1 MATDGRK
8 SYSITL
14 DNSELRRGAQE
25 SVNIIHGIGQSAQKE
40 GDAIDSSFRKIGQAA
55 AGIFA
60 ASQIKD
66 FVTQVANVRGEFQ
79 KLEIAFKTM
88 LGSASQ
94 ADALMG
100 QLIETA
106 ATTPFGM
113 SDIAN
118 SAKQLLAYGLEADKV
133 NETLIRLG
141 DIAAGLSIP
150 INDLAYLYGTT
161 MVQGRMYTQD
171 LNQFLGRG
179 IPIMDELAAQ
189 FGVAKDK
196 VKDLVTEGKVGFP
209 EVEKA
214 IISLTSQGSKFGG
227 LMEAQ
232 SSTITGQISNIE
244 DSIEQMFN
252 ELGKRSEGV
261 INDTLD
267 LVSTIVDNWE
277 AIGKT
282 LLAVISTYGA
292 YKAAVLAVAAAHK
305 VAAIWGEVQAF
316 LSLTKSVTSAKDAM
330 LLLNMA
336 TKANPLGLVLS
347 VVAAAATAF
356 ALFSDKTKTAGDEIA
371 ELREKIE
378 EQEKALKDLEKQENV
393 MTDVDTKVAQST
405 AEKINKIDLLRKRI
419 EDETLSITNR
429 RKAIT
434 ALQALVP
441 KYKASIDEEGRLHVK
456 NANAIDEE
464 IAAMTRLAYAKA
476 MQSKREELVAKQLD
490 ADLRRSDA
498 RSQQA
503 TETANISAAAS
514 KIEAEQRKAQ
524 QANERARYSRG
535 GNALSGFTE
544 SQMGDVFAGSMNGQA
559 VQRAQNEKTAS
570 ELRLKVAENDEKIAQ
585 KEYDAAKKGID
596 ALDAYAKANKINLTA
611 STSGSTTGGLT
622 DKEKQKL
629 ANESAARGEKIAEY
643 AEKEK
648 QQSVQAQLDI
658 RQATI
663 NAMEDGTDKEL
674 KQVRL
679 NYDRLMA
686 ENDKR
691 RTEMI
696 EALRDKKTLEWQQ
709 QNPQATKEQI
719 INYGSS
725 LKLTDADLSA
735 EQQATLKAYADFA
748 DETFAKAMDEISR
761 KTTMTELTAMRDYLK
776 EYGSFQEQKLAI
788 ASDYAEK
795 IREVQ
800 QSSDSEETK
809 AWKIK
814 NLQAQQETEEGNVEA
829 KAISAKIDWYTV
841 FGNVG
846 GILKEAM
853 KPVLEELKTYVGK
866 DKFQKLG
873 ADQQKQIVDAMNT
886 IREQIGTNGDLGW
899 QDLARDLTAYQDAL
913 QAASKET
920 SDYAKLQE
928 KFAPQIKAV
937 QKKISEAVAS
947 GDTKATD
954 AAQTELTSI
963 MKELAEGGERVNK
976 ANGKVT
982 SSGRK
987 LAQTAQDV
995 TQPIDEI
1002 HNFLQDTGL
1011 SDLQAVWDSLLKIKG
1026 AADGLKALS
1035 EAADGAKDV
1044 GDAIQDAG
1052 DSIKDAGKA
1061 VGDTLSKGGFIA
1073 QIIGAILK
1081 ILDVLKDGI
1090 GPVVSSIIDSILN
1103 AVSGIIDNI
1112 LSGDLF
1118 AQIGTSLYKGVTNIL
1133 NSIIGNLAHLITG
1146 GSVSADMQDWF
1157 NSSNAKAVMKT
1168 TEELTNRNELLQN
1181 SIEKLTES
1189 IDNAYGTSSLK
1200 SYEEAKK
1207 AQEER
1212 TANLQTI
1219 LNAQQRYHSAH
1230 KSNAHY
1236 WNVSDEYT
1244 DLVNDLLGTNLTGN
1258 DWNGWGQLTPEQM
1271 DKIRASLPQV
1281 WTSMLDQGKYD
1292 KSEYFENYAD
1302 EAGKLEELTEKINE
1316 NLTTTTFENL
1326 RDDFISNLMDMEMS
1340 AEDFSNNFSKMMQ
1353 EALLQATVS
1362 NKFDTKLQNWYK
1374 RLAAAMQKADGT
1386 YRELTKDE
1394 IESFRSEYNSFIE
1407 EGLAER
1413 DRLLQIT
1420 GYTGDSDSTR
1430 DASEKG
1436 IATASQES
1444 VDELNGRATAIQSH
1458 TYSINEQTKLL
1469 VSNTNAI
1476 LNSVLNIEGHTETIS
1491 ERLTNV
1497 ETYVKGMRDTVND
1510 ISLKGVK
1517 VK

>member
-252 ELGKRSEGV
+252 DLGKRSEGV

-292 YKAAVLAVAAAHK
+292 YEAAVLAVAAAHK

-330 LLLNMA
+330 LLLNLA

-356 ALFSDKTKTAGDEIA
+356 VLFSDKTKTAGDEIA

-405 AEKINKIDLLRKRI
+405 AEKISKIDLLRKRI

-498 RSQQA
+498 RSRRDS
-503 TETANISAAAS
+503 ERKNVNAAAS
-514 KIEAEQRKAQ
+514 KLHDATQTAKRRAEKESTSRDGL
-524 QANERARYSRG
+524 RAFS
-535 GNALSGFTE
+535 TE
-544 SQMGDVFAGSMNGQA
+544 TSMGDIFGEQMNQQIVEKA
-559 VQRAQNEKTAS
+559 KQEKRAAQ
-570 ELRLKVAENDEKIAQ
+570 LRLEVADNDEKIAQ

-596 ALDAYAKANKINLTA
+596 ALDAYAKANKIDLTA
-611 STSGSTTGGLT
+611 STSRSTTGGLT

-663 NAMEDGTDKEL
+663 NAMEEGTDKEL

-853 KPVLEELKTYVGK
+853 KPVLEELKTYVGT

-886 IREQIGTNGDLGW
+886 LREQIGTNGDLGW

-920 SDYAKLQE
+920 SDYAKLQD

-937 QKKISEAVAS
+937 QKKISDAVAI

-963 MKELAEGGERVNK
+963 MKKLAEGGERVNK

-1044 GDAIQDAG
+1044 GGAIQDAG

-1157 NSSNAKAVMKT
+1157 NNSNAKAVMKT

-1362 NKFDTKLQNWYK
+1362 NKFDTKLQDWYK

>member
-88 LGSASQ
+88 LGSATQ

-267 LVSTIVDNWE
+267 IASTIVDNWE
-277 AIGKT
+277 TIGKT
-282 LLAVISTYGA
+282 LLTVISTYGA

-316 LSLTKSVTSAKDAM
+316 LSLTKSITSAKDAM

-356 ALFSDKTKTAGDEIA
+356 ALFSDKTKTVGDEIS
-371 ELREKIE
+371 ELKEKVE

-393 MTDVDTKVAQST
+393 MADVDTKVAQST

-441 KYKASIDEEGRLHVK
+441 EYKASIDDEGRLHVK
-456 NANAIDEE
+456 NANAIDDE

-498 RSQQA
+498 RSQQN
-503 TETANISAAAS
+503 TERKNVNAAAS
-514 KIEAEQRKAQ
+514 KLYDATQTAKRRTEKERTSRDGLRAFSAET
-524 QANERARYSRG
+524 S
-535 GNALSGFTE
+535 
-544 SQMGDVFAGSMNGQA
+544 MGDIFGEQMNQQIVEKAKQEKQA
-559 VQRAQNEKTAS
+559 AQ
-570 ELRLKVAENDEKIAQ
+570 LRLEVATNDERIAQ
-585 KEYDAAKKGID
+585 KEYDAAQKGIA
-596 ALDAYAKANKINLTA
+596 ALDAYAKANKIDLTA
-611 STSGSTTGGLT
+611 STGGSTTGGLT
-622 DKEKQKL
+622 DEEKKKL
-629 ANESAARGEKIAEY
+629 ANEAAARGEKIAEY
-643 AEKEK
+643 AKKEQ
-648 QQSVQAQLDI
+648 QQSVQAELDI
-658 RQATI
+658 RQAKI
-663 NAMEDGTDKEL
+663 SAMEEGTDKEL
-674 KQVRL
+674 EQVRL
-679 NYDRLMA
+679 NYDRLIA

-709 QNPQATKEQI
+709 QNPKATKEQV

-735 EQQATLKAYADFA
+735 KQQATLKAYADFA
-748 DETFAKAMDEISR
+748 DDTFANAMDEISR
-761 KTTMTELTAMRDYLK
+761 KTAMTELTAMRDYLK
-776 EYGSFQEQKLAI
+776 EYGSYQEQKLAI
-788 ASDYAEK
+788 ASEYAEK

-800 QSSDSEETK
+800 KSSDSEETK

-853 KPVLEELKTYVGK
+853 KPVLEELKTYVGT

-886 IREQIGTNGDLGW
+886 LREQIGTNGDLGW
-899 QDLARDLTAYQDAL
+899 KDLARDLTEYQNAL
-913 QAASKET
+913 KEAGQAT
-920 SDYAKLQE
+920 SDYAKLQD
-928 KFAPQIKAV
+928 KLAPQVKAA
-937 QKKISEAVAS
+937 QKKVTGAIAS
-947 GDTKATD
+947 GNTEDTD
-954 AAQTELTSI
+954 AAQEELASI
-963 MKELAEGGERVNK
+963 LKELAEGGDKVNK
-976 ANGKVT
+976 ANAKVT

-1035 EAADGAKDV
+1035 EAADEAKDV
-1044 GDAIQDAG
+1044 GDAMQDAG
-1052 DSIKDAGKA
+1052 DSIKEAGKA

-1112 LSGDLF
+1112 LSGDFF
-1118 AQIGTSLYKGVTNIL
+1118 AQIGTSIYKGVTNIL
-1133 NSIIGNLAHLITG
+1133 NSNIGNLVHLITG

-1271 DKIRASLPQV
+1271 DKIRTSLPQV

-1362 NKFDTKLQNWYK
+1362 NKFDTKLQDWYK

-1394 IESFRSEYNSFIE
+1394 IESFRSEYESFIE

-1430 DASEKG
+1430 EASEKG

-1476 LNSVLNIEGHTETIS
+1476 LNSVLNIEGHTEAIS